1 MKYFLLISFL
11 CLVSCKAQKDS
22 KMNTIENGDMEL
34 VASDAYSGIDAYEAS
49 VIQDSK
55 SLHKFYGRI
64 NQTRKP
70 GLPVPQV
77 DFSKNVLL
85 VMCLGKQ
92 KVETTPLLTKTE
104 EDNNILITIELSDTI
119 SNSETQK
126 SLTSYPFY
134 IYKLPHTSKEVSI
147 QKSGF

>member
-1 MKYFLLISFL
+1 
-11 CLVSCKAQKDS
+11 
-22 KMNTIENGDMEL
+22 MNATEKGDMEL
-34 VASDAYSGIDAYEAS
+34 IASDAYSGIDTYEAS

-55 SLHKFYGRI
+55 SLNKFYGRI

-92 KVETTPLLTKTE
+92 KGEPTPLLTKTE
-104 EDNNILITIELSDTI
+104 EENNILITIELADITS
-119 SNSETQK
+119 SLETENP
-126 SLTSYPFY
+126 LTSYPFY

-147 QKSGF
+147 QKAGF

>member
-11 CLVSCKAQKDS
+11 CLVSCKAQKET
-22 KMNTIENGDMEL
+22 KMNETENGDMEL
-34 VASDAYSGIDAYEAS
+34 VASDAYSGIDTYEAAM
-49 VIQDSK
+49 IYDSK
-55 SLHKFYGRI
+55 SLSKFYGRI
-64 NQTRKP
+64 NKTRKP

-92 KVETTPLLTKTE
+92 KQERTPLLKKSE
-104 EDNNILITIELSDTI
+104 EENNILITIELSETI
-119 SNSETQK
+119 SPSNTEK
-126 SLTSYPFY
+126 SLISYPFY

-147 QKSGF
+147 EKSGF

>member
-1 MKYFLLISFL
+1 
-11 CLVSCKAQKDS
+11 
-22 KMNTIENGDMEL
+22 MNTSEKGDMEL
-34 VASDAYSGIDAYEAS
+34 IASDAYSGIDNYEAS

-55 SLHKFYGRI
+55 SLNKFYGRI

-92 KVETTPLLTKTE
+92 KGETTPLLTKTE
-104 EDNNILITIELSDTI
+104 EENNILITIELSDKT
-119 SNSETQK
+119 SSLEAENS
-126 SLTSYPFY
+126 LMSYPFY
-134 IYKLPHTSKEVSI
+134 IYKLQHTSKEVSI